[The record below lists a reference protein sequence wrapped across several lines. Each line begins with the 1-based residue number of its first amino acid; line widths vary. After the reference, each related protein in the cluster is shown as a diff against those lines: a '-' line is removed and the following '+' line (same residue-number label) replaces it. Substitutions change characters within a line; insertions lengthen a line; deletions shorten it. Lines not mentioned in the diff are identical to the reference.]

1 MFYGVR
7 TGWPKIAAKAVDS
20 AKVRED
26 THTKSV
32 FLSGRT
38 TKGVEKLTPTR
49 PLNKK
54 QLFFYKSGFFS
65 PQIGEEKNP
74 FQAIIRLKKIIKK
87 VAWTTKPLV

>member
-32 FLSGRT
+32 FFSGRT

-49 PLNKK
+49 PLNKEP
-54 QLFFYKSGFFS
+54 LFFLKSGFLAHKLERKKS
-65 PQIGEEKNP
+65 VSGYYKTKKNN
-74 FQAIIRLKKIIKK
+74 KKSGMDH
-87 VAWTTKPLV
+87 